1 MSAHIRSSRTC
12 LPAPAAV
19 LTAKSETYLSCSNFL
34 IKSYH
39 EEIHFSI
46 YFPYK
51 YPFYFHLAL
60 FRKHK
65 KQADIRPALCCLLI
79 AELLL
84 PDPVKIPGI
93 RLHSSAAPA
102 KIGMKE
108 ECINLFI
115 NSEISGTFICSG
127 GGGLL
132 EKDYDC

>member
-1 MSAHIRSSRTC
+1 M
-12 LPAPAAV
+12 
-19 LTAKSETYLSCSNFL
+19 
-34 IKSYH
+34 
-39 EEIHFSI
+39 
-46 YFPYK
+46 
-51 YPFYFHLAL
+51 AL

-65 KQADIRPALCCLLI
+65 KQADIHPALCCLLT

-93 RLHSSAAPA
+93 RLHSSAAPT

-115 NSEISGTFICSG
+115 NSEISGTFICNG